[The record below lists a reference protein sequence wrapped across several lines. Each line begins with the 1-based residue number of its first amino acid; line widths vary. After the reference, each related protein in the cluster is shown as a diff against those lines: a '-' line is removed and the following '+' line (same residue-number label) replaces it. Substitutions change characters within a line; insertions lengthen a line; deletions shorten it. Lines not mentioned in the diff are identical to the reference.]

1 MGIVDVANKGKVS
14 IENLRPLES
23 SLHKTIRSSRVAAA
37 EGISFFRSPQL
48 IPVMRFIDQRRLS
61 SF

>member
-23 SLHKTIRSSRVAAA
+23 SLQRSSRVAAA